1 MPPSRSQPETPMPPD
16 RMTGFNPGPW
26 NPHPGPSEVNN
37 LLNRILCRKHVAAR
51 KGKNGNVAQSMLTS
65 EFIGWRKT
73 GMLQQYHLTA
83 FHVTTWLGHLSS
95 EITVTSEHRVSCLAC
110 NVILTDAHMPCI
122 NHSSKHAK
130 HLSYRRFKHAF
141 LVRRSRSLARRSSR
155 LRHLLRNLRYSENV
169 H

>member
-1 MPPSRSQPETPMPPD
+1 MEPSSRPLYLVCT
-16 RMTGFNPGPW
+16 RK
-26 NPHPGPSEVNN
+26 EVNN
-37 LLNRILCRKHVAAR
+37 LLNRILGRKHVAAR
-51 KGKNGNVAQSMLTS
+51 KGKNDNVTQSTLTL
-65 EFIGWRKT
+65 EFNGCRQA

-95 EITVTSEHRVSCLAC
+95 EITVTSEHTDSCLTC
-110 NVILTDAHMPCI
+110 NEILTDAHMPCT

-130 HLSYRRFKHAF
+130 HLSYRSFKHAC